1 MDINS
6 IKNLSEADI
15 PSSHKINRDKG
26 FGEIF
31 DRKIA
36 ELNSTET
43 LIPTVGKADVIEHG
57 NRILNLLDDYASEL
71 SDPLKTLKHMGPLVE
86 TIEKEAGLIKD
97 EVAEK
102 VQNDSELERI
112 IKDLTVTANVA
123 AFKFNRGDYI

>member
-6 IKNLSEADI
+6 IKDLSKAGF
-15 PSSHKINRDKG
+15 PSSQEINKDKG

-36 ELNSTET
+36 ELNVTET
-43 LIPTVGKADVIEHG
+43 LIPAGDKAEVIEHG
-57 NRILNLLDDYASEL
+57 NRILDLLDDYTSEL
-71 SDPLKTLKHMGPLVE
+71 SDPRKTLKHIGPLVE
-86 TIEKEAGLIKD
+86 TIEKEAGLIKI
-97 EVAEK
+97 EAAEK

-123 AFKFNRGDYI
+123 AFKFNRGDYV

>member
-6 IKNLSEADI
+6 IKDLTEAGF
-15 PSSHKINRDKG
+15 PSSHKVNRDKG

-36 ELNSTET
+36 ELNATES
-43 LIPTVGKADVIEHG
+43 LIPTGGKADVIEHG
-57 NRILNLLDDYASEL
+57 SRILNLLDDYASEL
-71 SDPLKTLKHMGPLVE
+71 SDPRRTLKHIGPLVE
-86 TIEKEAGLIKD
+86 TIEKEAGLI
-97 EVAEK
+97 ETEAAEK

-123 AFKFNRGDYI
+123 AFKFHRGDYV

>member
-1 MDINS
+1 MDING
-6 IKNLSEADI
+6 IKELSEAGF

-36 ELNSTET
+36 ELNATET
-43 LIPTVGKADVIEHG
+43 LIPAGGKADVIEHG

-71 SDPLKTLKHMGPLVE
+71 SDPRKTLKHIGPLVE
-86 TIEKEAGLIKD
+86 TIKKEAGLI
-97 EVAEK
+97 ETETAGK

-123 AFKFNRGDYI
+123 AFKFHRGDYV

>member
-6 IKNLSEADI
+6 IKTLCEAGL
-15 PSSHKINRDKG
+15 PSSHEINRDKG

-36 ELNSTET
+36 ELNATET
-43 LIPTVGKADVIEHG
+43 LIPAGGKADVIEHG
-57 NRILNLLDDYASEL
+57 NKILNLLDDYAGEL
-71 SDPLKTLKHMGPLVE
+71 SNPRRTLKHIGPLVE
-86 TIEKEAGLIKD
+86 TIEKEAGLI
-97 EVAEK
+97 EAEATEK

-123 AFKFNRGDYI
+123 AFKFNRGDYV

>member
-6 IKNLSEADI
+6 IKNFSEAGF

-36 ELNSTET
+36 ELNTTEP
-43 LIPTVGKADVIEHG
+43 LIPTCGKADVIEHG

-71 SDPLKTLKHMGPLVE
+71 SDPLKTLKHIGPLME
-86 TIEKEAGLIKD
+86 TIEKEAGLIETKA
-97 EVAEK
+97 AET

-123 AFKFNRGDYI
+123 AFKFHRGDYV

>member
-6 IKNLSEADI
+6 IKNLSEAGF

-26 FGEIF
+26 FGEIL
-31 DRKIA
+31 DQKI
-36 ELNSTET
+36 EGLNGTDALNPSES
-43 LIPTVGKADVIEHG
+43 KADVLEHG

-71 SDPLKTLKHMGPLVE
+71 SDPRKTLKHIGPLVE
-86 TIEKEAGLIKD
+86 TIEIEAVLI
-97 EVAEK
+97 EAEAAEK

-123 AFKFNRGDYI
+123 AFKFHRGDYV

>member
-6 IKNLSEADI
+6 IKNISEAEF

-36 ELNSTET
+36 ELNATET
-43 LIPTVGKADVIEHG
+43 HVTTGGKVDVIEHG
-57 NRILNLLDDYASEL
+57 NRILNLLDDYANEL
-71 SDPLKTLKHMGPLVE
+71 SDPRKTLKHMGPLVE
-86 TIEKEAGLIKD
+86 TIEKEAGLIETKA
-97 EVAEK
+97 AET

-123 AFKFNRGDYI
+123 VFKFHRGDYV

>member
-6 IKNLSEADI
+6 IKNLSEAGF
-15 PSSHKINRDKG
+15 PSSHEINKDKG

-36 ELNSTET
+36 ELNATET
-43 LIPTVGKADVIEHG
+43 LIPDGGKADVIEHG

-71 SDPLKTLKHMGPLVE
+71 SDPRKTLKHIEPLVE
-86 TIEKEAGLIKD
+86 TIEKEAGLI
-97 EVAEK
+97 ETETAEK
-102 VQNDSELERI
+102 VQNDSELEMI

-123 AFKFNRGDYI
+123 AFKFNRGDYV

>member
-6 IKNLSEADI
+6 IKNLSEAGF

-26 FGEIF
+26 FGEIL
-31 DRKIA
+31 DQKI
-36 ELNSTET
+36 EGLNGTGALNPSES
-43 LIPTVGKADVIEHG
+43 KADVLEHG

-71 SDPLKTLKHMGPLVE
+71 SDPRKTLKHIGPLVE
-86 TIEKEAGLIKD
+86 TIKSEAGLI
-97 EVAEK
+97 EAEAAEK

-123 AFKFNRGDYI
+123 AFKFNRGDYV